1 MSKIRQL
8 IGQLPFLAQCI
19 DADRFSERNL
29 MVFDKETEDPDS
41 VFAFRET
48 DKFQNRLATAEI
60 PEEFIINQ
68 NVYKYG
74 MERLKVAMLSQDKA
88 EGRITEDQER
98 ELKRL
103 TSLDIVE
110 GSEKD
115 AIDDILPMEEA
126 VRGVWS

>member
-29 MVFDKETEDPDS
+29 MMFDKEIEDPDS

-48 DKFQNRLATAEI
+48 DKIQDRLATAEI

-68 NVYKYG
+68 DEYKYG
-74 MERLKVAMLSQDKA
+74 MDRLRIAMLSQDKA
-88 EGRITEDQER
+88 KGRITEDQES

-103 TSLDIVE
+103 KAVLMIDSQV
-110 GSEKD
+110 
-115 AIDDILPMEEA
+115 DDILPMEEA
-126 VRGVWS
+126 VKGVWT